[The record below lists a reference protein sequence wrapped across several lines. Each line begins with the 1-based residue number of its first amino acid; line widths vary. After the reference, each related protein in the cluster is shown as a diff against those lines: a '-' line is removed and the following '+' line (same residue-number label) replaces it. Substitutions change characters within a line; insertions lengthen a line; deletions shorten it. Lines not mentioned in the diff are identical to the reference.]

1 MPRTDRAALPTA
13 PARFCAALAVALTLF
28 SASAMAEA
36 PPPLARPTWA
46 LHGGASVS
54 PGSSS
59 ADFVMLSY
67 NQPVRDLPHGIDLL
81 RFNLGA
87 VGVHHNDVDFGRVEF
102 GSIQIGSDRGRYTLA
117 GGLAAVSRTT
127 PALSSAL
134 QFHTQLTVRL
144 GRAELGLG
152 HLSNAGLKKPNRGET
167 FFTLGW
173 LF

>member
-1 MPRTDRAALPTA
+1 MPRSAPDATPAHRLPALS
-13 PARFCAALAVALTLF
+13 ALTLMLAF
-28 SASAMAEA
+28 ASATAHA
-36 PPPLARPTWA
+36 ASPPPLDRPAWA
-46 LHGGASVS
+46 FHGGASIS

-67 NQPVRDLPHGIDLL
+67 NRPLQGLPHGLDLL
-81 RFNLGA
+81 RFNVGA
-87 VGVHHNDVDFGRVEF
+87 VGVHRDDVDFGRVEF
-102 GSIQIGSDRGRYTLA
+102 GSLQVGSDRGRYTLA
-117 GGLAAVSRTT
+117 AGIALVSRTT
-127 PALSSAL
+127 PALSSAG

-144 GRAELGLG
+144 GQVELGLG